1 VICWPSCLVY
11 YTGEGIQTTN
21 GEKKLKLIELFAI
34 DGFGCKFLAVCT
46 VGLKSGDGHILRSYS
61 QIRGLLGPYVW
72 LMTRARGVKSETVED
87 S

>member
-1 VICWPSCLVY
+1 V
-11 YTGEGIQTTN
+11 
-21 GEKKLKLIELFAI
+21 LKLIELFAI

-61 QIRGLLGPYVW
+61 QIRGLL